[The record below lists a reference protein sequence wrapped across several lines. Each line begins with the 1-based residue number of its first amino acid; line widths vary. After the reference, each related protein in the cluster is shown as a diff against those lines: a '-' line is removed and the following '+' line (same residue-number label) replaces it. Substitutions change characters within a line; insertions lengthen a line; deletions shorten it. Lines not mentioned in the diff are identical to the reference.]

1 MTSWRQFQ
9 ANRLNALKS
18 TGPRT
23 EEGKRI
29 SRRNAVRHGLT
40 AETVI
45 DRLEDSEDY
54 RGFEAAIVAD
64 YDAETAVERELV
76 LRLASLLWRLR
87 RIIAIETDLFQIQ
100 AEILRDR
107 RNDVT
112 TMHGTLPDQ
121 APEVLTLAE
130 ADSLRSNGPALSPR
144 ELTHCFLRLG
154 NLDSGAF
161 ERLGRYNAAL
171 WKQTAQTLLL
181 LGSTRRR

>member
-18 TGPRT
+18 TGPRS

-29 SRRNAVRHGLT
+29 SRRNALRHGLT
-40 AETVI
+40 AGNVI
-45 DRLEDSEDY
+45 DGLEDGEDY
-54 RGFEAAIVAD
+54 RGFEAAIIAD

-87 RIIAIETDLFQIQ
+87 RIITIETDLFQIQ

-107 RNDVT
+107 RNAMT
-112 TMHGTLPDQ
+112 TVHGNLSNE

-130 ADSLRSNGPALSPR
+130 ADRLGCNGSALSPR
-144 ELTHCFLRLG
+144 ELTYCFLRLG

-171 WKQTAQTLLL
+171 WKQTAQTLFL
-181 LGSTRRR
+181 LGPVRRR

>member
-9 ANRLNALKS
+9 ANRRNALGS

-23 EEGKRI
+23 EEGKRT
-29 SRRNAVRHGLT
+29 SRRNALRHGLT

-45 DRLEDSEDY
+45 DALEDTEDY

-87 RIIAIETDLFQIQ
+87 RIIAIETDLFAIQ
-100 AEILRDR
+100 AEILRGR
-107 RNDVT
+107 RNDAT
-112 TMHGTLPDQ
+112 TIHRSLPDR
-121 APEVLTLAE
+121 ALEVLTLAE
-130 ADSLRSNGPALSPR
+130 ADSLRSNGPASSPR

-154 NLDSGAF
+154 NLDGGAF

-171 WKQTAQTLLL
+171 WKQTTQTLLL

>member
-1 MTSWRQFQ
+1 MTSWRQWQ

-23 EEGKRI
+23 EEGKRV
-29 SRRNAVRHGLT
+29 SRSNALRHGLT

-45 DRLEDSEDY
+45 DGLEDSEDY
-54 RGFEAAIVAD
+54 HGFEAGIIAD

-87 RIIAIETDLFQIQ
+87 RIISIETDLFQIQ

-107 RNDVT
+107 RNTVIQAEPSDR
-112 TMHGTLPDQ
+112 
-121 APEVLTLAE
+121 APEVITLAE
-130 ADSLRSNGPALSPR
+130 GDRLSCSGSALSPR
-144 ELTHCFLRLG
+144 GLTHCFLRLG
-154 NLDSGAF
+154 NLDGGAF

-181 LGSTRRR
+181 LGPIRRR

>member
-23 EEGKRI
+23 EEGKRT
-29 SRRNAVRHGLT
+29 SRRNALRHGLT

-45 DRLEDSEDY
+45 DGLEDSEDY
-54 RGFEAAIVAD
+54 RGFEAAIIAD

-87 RIIAIETDLFQIQ
+87 RIIAIETDLFAIQ

-107 RNDVT
+107 RNVMT
-112 TMHGTLPDQ
+112 TVHGQLSDQ
-121 APEVLTLAE
+121 APEFLTPAE
-130 ADSLRSNGPALSPR
+130 DDRLHCRRPALSPR
-144 ELTHCFLRLG
+144 ELTHSFLRLG
-154 NLDSGAF
+154 DGGAF
-161 ERLGRYNAAL
+161 ERLGRYNTAL

-181 LGSTRRR
+181 LGATRRR